1 MTRLASGVLL
11 ILATLT
17 GLWLGSTY
25 FSFLAGICAV
35 LLTYEAINL
44 YPRRGWNGRTLLL
57 CAIPLLAYGAAVFLY
72 SAVGPWAVLSGLAI
86 IWATDVGAFFVGR
99 HLGKTPLAP
108 VLSPKKT
115 YEGLAGGMAAA
126 VLVSALVRYPQVN
139 DFSSNDA
146 LAAIGIGLGLAVL
159 ATLGDIA
166 ESAYKRQCGVK
177 DSSSLIPG
185 HGGFLDRLDSTLLP
199 LPLIALGILFLR
211 EVGS

>member
-1 MTRLASGVLL
+1 
-11 ILATLT
+11 
-17 GLWLGSTY
+17 
-25 FSFLAGICAV
+25 
-35 LLTYEAINL
+35 
-44 YPRRGWNGRTLLL
+44 
-57 CAIPLLAYGAAVFLY
+57 
-72 SAVGPWAVLSGLAI
+72 
-86 IWATDVGAFFVGR
+86 
-99 HLGKTPLAP
+99 
-108 VLSPKKT
+108 
-115 YEGLAGGMAAA
+115 MAAA